1 MTIPLDRRSGRPVF
15 RQIEDYLRRAI
26 ESGRLA
32 TRRKLDPIR
41 VLAAA
46 LGVNRETV
54 ADAYRE
60 LEALGLTESTVGRGT
75 YVLTRAVVRPRANG
89 GPAAHRPF
97 MPLIAPAA
105 AAAAARPHLDYTA
118 AADAVRMEGI
128 PGCSALFPV
137 DEFRKAINQVMGHEG
152 RELLGYGDAQGH
164 PELRRLLAGRLR

>member
-15 RQIEDYLRRAI
+15 RQIVDYLRRAI

-32 TRRKLDPIR
+32 PGTKLDPIR

-75 YVLTRAVVRPRANG
+75 YVLTRAGVRPRAQ
-89 GPAAHRPF
+89 
-97 MPLIAPAA
+97 I
-105 AAAAARPHLDYTA
+105 
-118 AADAVRMEGI
+118 
-128 PGCSALFPV
+128 
-137 DEFRKAINQVMGHEG
+137 G
-152 RELLGYGDAQGH
+152 RASCRE
-164 PELRRLLAGRLR
+164 RV